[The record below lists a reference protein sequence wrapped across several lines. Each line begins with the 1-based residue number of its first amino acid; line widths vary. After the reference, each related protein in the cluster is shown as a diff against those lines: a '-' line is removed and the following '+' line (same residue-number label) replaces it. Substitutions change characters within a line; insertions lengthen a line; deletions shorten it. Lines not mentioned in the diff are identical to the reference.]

1 MNAAVLL
8 EIAVVFFF
16 LVYRLYAWFIAQV
29 SGENDTTRC
38 NADAFT
44 DTERRRLMW
53 ALPPLDRTET
63 GVAQPGVKQADDSCL
78 LIGVFAIWVTG

>member
-44 DTERRRLMW
+44 DTERRRGDVNFLV
-53 ALPPLDRTET
+53 ET
-63 GVAQPGVKQADDSCL
+63 KSAP
-78 LIGVFAIWVTG
+78 WP